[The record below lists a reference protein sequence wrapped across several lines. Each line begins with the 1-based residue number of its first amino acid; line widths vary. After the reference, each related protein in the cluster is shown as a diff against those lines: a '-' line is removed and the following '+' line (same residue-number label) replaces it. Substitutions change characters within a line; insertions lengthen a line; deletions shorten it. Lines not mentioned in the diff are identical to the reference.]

1 MEIFWQ
7 CVEDLA
13 TIERL
18 LELPHGRE
26 IAVQMFREVSP
37 FLELLDA
44 MKARDPSGGI
54 KRVVEFA
61 SVLQRRL
68 ELETVRLTA

>member
-1 MEIFWQ
+1 M
-7 CVEDLA
+7 
-13 TIERL
+13 ERL
-18 LELPHGRE
+18 LELPHGPE
-26 IAVQMFREVSP
+26 IAVQMFHEVSP

-44 MKARDPSGGI
+44 MKSRDPTGGI

-68 ELETVRLTA
+68 EPRPCA